1 MPSNADKR
9 PLRPGSPE
17 WWLRREADATRRRP
31 RPDGLSLHQ
40 ITAAAL
46 ELVDN
51 HGAEALTMR
60 RLAEHLGT
68 APSSLY
74 RHVASREEVLAL
86 IVDAV
91 LGGLVTTE
99 APGDD
104 WQATLRS
111 SAHAFR
117 RQLLAHRNVV
127 PLIAEAQM
135 LGPNAMHQRE
145 SALRALIGAG
155 FDPAIAVRCYL
166 AVVHF
171 TVANVQLAFRE
182 AASPSG
188 RRSPLRKL
196 FASQDP
202 DALPTVVRHADDL
215 AEHNSDA
222 EFDFGL
228 EALLDG
234 TGKLAF
240 ADDAEVRGEARA

>member
-17 WWLRREADATRRRP
+17 WWLHREVDAARRRP
-31 RPDGLSLHQ
+31 RANGLSLHQ
-40 ITAAAL
+40 ITAAAV

-86 IVDAV
+86 VVDAV

-99 APGDD
+99 APSSD

-111 SAHAFR
+111 TMHRFR
-117 RQLLAHRNVV
+117 RYLLAHRNVI
-127 PLIAEAQM
+127 PLIAGAEM
-135 LGPNAMHQRE
+135 LGPNSMHHRE

-155 FDPAIAVRCYL
+155 FDPAIAVRSYL
-166 AVVHF
+166 AIVHF
-171 TVANVQLAFRE
+171 TIANAQLSLRE
-182 AASPSG
+182 AASPRG
-188 RRSPLRKL
+188 RRSPLRQL
-196 FASQDP
+196 FANQDP
-202 DALPTVVRHADDL
+202 DALPTVMRHADAL

-234 TGKLAF
+234 TGKLAL
-240 ADDAEVRGEARA
+240 ADDAG